1 MLWTAEEQGG
11 VGAQQY
17 YNLHKVLST
26 VTAVFAET
34 QCISSKAKVFLSAEA
49 GKVKSHSESMKC
61 RSVEICFE

>member
-26 VTAVFAET
+26 VTAASERKHTVTAVK
-34 QCISSKAKVFLSAEA
+34 QMLFL
-49 GKVKSHSESMKC
+49 
-61 RSVEICFE
+61 